1 MLKDPKTYNI
11 LILEDNEGDFVLF
24 QDYFDETLLNAD
36 VLHARDFFSAR
47 QLIQNHSK
55 PFDIVFLDLTLPDL
69 SGKALVE
76 ALVSLNPKCPIVVLT
91 GFTDANFALTSL
103 ALGISD
109 YLLKDD
115 LNATI
120 LYKSL
125 IYNIERYKSIQLL
138 KASQKL
144 YSDIFHLS
152 PQPMWLRDPV
162 TKKILDVN
170 AAAILKYGYS
180 YDEFLHLTE
189 IEITVPLST
198 SDDHSPTIVDNINP
212 EYSFSNHTLHKTKN
226 GQQLNVDVRSS
237 SIEFEGRAA
246 EIVLAHDITQRIK
259 QLKAIQI
266 QNKKLR
272 EIAWIQSHVVRA
284 PLARLMGLIE
294 VFEYNRENAEELD
307 KIFLYIMD
315 SAKELDAI
323 IKEIA
328 DKSQAVLPEP
338 PEISS

>member
-1 MLKDPKTYNI
+1 M
-11 LILEDNEGDFVLF
+11 
-24 QDYFDETLLNAD
+24 
-36 VLHARDFFSAR
+36 
-47 QLIQNHSK
+47 
-55 PFDIVFLDLTLPDL
+55 
-69 SGKALVE
+69 
-76 ALVSLNPKCPIVVLT
+76 VLT

-189 IEITVPLST
+189 IEITLPLST